1 MSTQLNDEIE
11 IGGDIKQSDAY
22 LGLDLEKSARLNFIK
37 KVYAILTSTFPSN
50 SVQLA
55 VTVGFCI
62 LAYNIE
68 SFLQFQI
75 DNPAL
80 LWVSFGLLLVI
91 EILIICTSLGKTH
104 PVNLLL
110 LLGFTLCE
118 SYSVSF
124 ICSKIAK

>member
-1 MSTQLNDEIE
+1 MSARLNDEIE
-11 IGGDIKQSDAY
+11 MGELKQSDAY
-22 LGLDLEKSARLNFIK
+22 LGMDLEKSARLNFIK
-37 KVYAILTSTFPSN
+37 KVYAILTSTHSSY

-80 LWVSFGLLLVI
+80 LWVSFGLLLLI

-104 PVNLLL
+104 PTNLLL
-110 LLGFTLCE
+110 LLAFTLCE
-118 SYSVSF
+118 SYSVSY
-124 ICSKIAK
+124 ICSIVAKQ

>member
-1 MSTQLNDEIE
+1 MKSKWAEKLN
-11 IGGDIKQSDAY
+11 SPMPT
-22 LGLDLEKSARLNFIK
+22 LDLTLRNPPES
-37 KVYAILTSTFPSN
+37 TSSRKFTPSSPVTFPSN

-62 LAYNIE
+62 LAYNIK

-75 DNPAL
+75 DNPVL

-104 PVNLLL
+104 PINLLL

-118 SYSVSF
+118 SYSVSY
-124 ICSKIAK
+124 ICSQVAQ